1 MRELARRTLSRV
13 DGCAV
18 PSVQGA
24 FYLLLRIATDL
35 PALEVATRLIREHGV
50 AVIPGNAFG
59 LTHGCYLRV
68 AYGALPKAAT
78 MEGLDRL
85 DRGLRTLLQT

>member
-1 MRELARRTLSRV
+1 M
-13 DGCAV
+13 
-18 PSVQGA
+18 
-24 FYLLLRIATDL
+24 
-35 PALEVATRLIREHGV
+35 ATRLIREHGV